1 METIQTFVL
10 GAASALAL
18 TGLGYIFISVLGMRK
33 TVNKLKENSKDVE
46 YKFDETRRIID
57 ENLLDLE
64 KQLHRRMDDMCRDM
78 ERINSELR
86 RSIDELNSYTDSRF
100 DKTIDK
106 LTKEVDIRC
115 DEIIKAVEEHQERL
129 ADIEADKNVKVEQIN
144 S

>member
-1 METIQTFVL
+1 
-10 GAASALAL
+10 
-18 TGLGYIFISVLGMRK
+18 
-33 TVNKLKENSKDVE
+33 
-46 YKFDETRRIID
+46 
-57 ENLLDLE
+57 
-64 KQLHRRMDDMCRDM
+64 MDDMCREM

-86 RSIDELNSYTDSRF
+86 RSIDELNSYIDSRF